1 MNSSTWCRQ
10 DHPRGCGEHM
20 CCPSSGTGGRGS
32 SPRMRGAPT
41 RRFSSRPS
49 PRIIPADAG
58 STLRNPC
65 NPSNMIDEI
74 ADFYSVCILHS
85 LFSCLSGTVVWTV
98 DAETPIQPLAQ
109 LSALN
114 FHQQHSSGM
123 STPICT
129 QLERERRNLAARLYL
144 LALLQ
149 PVRRYRFPP
158 PADLPS
164 PPSAGL
170 SIRVNPSQSTG
181 FQSERCTLKLR
192 CCSLRAE

>member
-1 MNSSTWCRQ
+1 MLIAAICA
-10 DHPRGCGEHM
+10 P
-20 CCPSSGTGGRGS
+20 GS
-32 SPRMRGAPT
+32 SPRMRGAPSLPLMLLT
-41 RRFSSRPS
+41 VG
-49 PRIIPADAG
+49 RIIPADAG

-164 PPSAGL
+164 PPSTGL